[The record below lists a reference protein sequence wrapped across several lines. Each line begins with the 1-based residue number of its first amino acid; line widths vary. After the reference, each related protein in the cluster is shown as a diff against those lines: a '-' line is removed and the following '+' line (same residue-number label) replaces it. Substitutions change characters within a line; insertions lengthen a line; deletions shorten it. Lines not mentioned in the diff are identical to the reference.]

1 MTTPLITP
9 GFLALHSHR
18 SEWLAETLSAWLTR
32 QPLAPLEQE
41 VVLVQSNGMAEWIK
55 MTLASQ
61 GVPGGGVCAATR
73 VELPSRFLWRTYR
86 QVLGAQNVPPDS
98 PLDKLPM
105 TWRLM
110 ALLPACVGDAVFQP
124 VAGFLRGPLA
134 EPEPDRLLQLAS
146 RLADLFDQYQIYRP
160 DWLQDWAE
168 GRDVLRQLPDQAVR
182 LGDAARQLPEDQL
195 WQAELWR
202 RVLATLSDAEQ
213 QATRPALH
221 LRALTRLQSGQALA
235 SPVARR
241 VSVFGMS
248 HMPGQLLEMLAALSA
263 HSQVLLA
270 VPNPCQYHW
279 GDIMDGRDA
288 LRAERR
294 RHAYKKDN
302 LSTTPFEQMHLH
314 APALLAAWGRQ
325 GRDFIRQLD
334 AFDDLQAAQERMPGQ
349 RLDLFDDA
357 PGADGSRLLIQLQ
370 NRIRDLRSAQDP
382 VDAPLSPD
390 DDSVVFKVAHS
401 PVRELEVLHDQLL
414 TWFHAQPE
422 VSPRDVVV
430 MVPDIELMA
439 PAIRAVF
446 GQYKRGDA
454 RFIPF
459 DIADLG
465 AQATSPLIHAVEW
478 LLALPQQRALMSE
491 LVALLEV
498 PALAARFGLVPE
510 QLPTLTRWMA
520 GSGIRWGLSAPH
532 RAGLGLAACGDDNS
546 ALFGVQRMLM
556 GYACGADPVPDAI
569 GSHPDALGI
578 DPYAE
583 VGGLDAEL
591 AGALAHLLQAL
602 MDWWQQCV
610 SAATPQQWAERCRA
624 MLAALFKSQNDQDRN
639 ALSALEQ
646 ALSDWTRAADQADF
660 AQVVPL
666 AVARSAWLEALKVP
680 KLEQRFRAGGVT
692 FCTLMPMRAI
702 PFQMVCLLGMND
714 GDYPRRSPRADFDLL
729 GLPGMGRPGD
739 RSRRDDDRQL
749 MLEALLSARRTLYV
763 SWSGRSVRNNSEQ
776 PPSVLVS
783 QLRDEIDALWGAG
796 SAERLTTVYPLQ
808 PFSRAYFEEGSKL
821 HTYAKEWRAAQAEA
835 RSSVLA
841 QADMDRFVPRDDGK
855 REPDDGKRAGD
866 KGCGD
871 DGMGG
876 DGQTSVMA
884 SEARPSVR
892 EQAEMDRFVARDDGK
907 REGDDGEREA
917 DDGKREGG
925 DGTRAGDKG
934 RGDDGMGGD
943 GQTSVMASEARPS
956 MLGLLPPLESA
967 QGQPVIKLA
976 QLARFLRQP
985 VGAFFR
991 ERLQVHLED
1000 ERNEWHDEELFGL
1013 GGLDLYQLLNHQIQH
1028 VPTDLSPET
1037 LPAHARRV
1045 VRRLRLAG
1053 ALPLAGVGQLKAGE
1067 LIAQLEAMLGAAL
1080 REREGFSLPA
1090 PRVLIDVAH
1099 PHVQLQDA
1107 LSGVLTAPQAGE
1119 GDALLLSLRA
1129 NALADLKSKTP
1140 KAMPDKLIDIWLVSL
1155 VAAAMGQPLHCVVV
1169 GANAVLRVPPPEPDA
1184 ARAQLQVLLDTWAE
1198 GMRWPLPL
1206 PPALALQWLKDR
1218 HNLNALHDL
1227 YEGSSHQRAER
1238 SKDPALARTYPTLN
1252 DLMASADFERLAEA
1266 VYAPLRDWA
1275 ALIQVEALPDAP
1287 AEPEL
1292 EGQP

>member
-1 MTTPLITP
+1 MPLSLIVP

-18 SEWLAETLSAWLTR
+18 SEVLAETLSAWLTR

-55 MTLASQ
+55 MALASQ
-61 GVPGGGVCAATR
+61 GGQGGGVCAATR

-110 ALLPACVGDAVFQP
+110 ALLPACVDDAVFQP
-124 VAGFLRGPLA
+124 VAGFLRGPRS

-168 GRDVLRQLPDQAVR
+168 GRDVLRQLPGQVVLSGYAS
-182 LGDAARQLPEDQL
+182 GQMPQDQL

-221 LRALTRLQSGQALA
+221 LRALARLQSGQALA

-248 HMPGQLLEMLAALSA
+248 HMPSQLLEMLAALAA

-279 GDIMDGRDA
+279 GDIIDGRDA

-294 RHAYKKDN
+294 RHAYKQEN
-302 LSTTPFEQMHLH
+302 LSAVAFEQMHLH

-357 PGADGSRLLIQLQ
+357 PGAEGHRLLTQLQ
-370 NRIRDLRSAQDP
+370 HRIRDLRSAKDP
-382 VDAPLSPD
+382 VDAPLNPG
-390 DDSVVFKVAHS
+390 DDSVVFQVAHS

-414 TWFHAQPE
+414 QWFHEQPD

-430 MVPDIELMA
+430 MVPDIEVMA

-465 AQATSPLIHAVEW
+465 AQATSPLIHALEW
-478 LLALPQQRALMSE
+478 LLALPQQRGRMSE

-498 PALAARFGLVPE
+498 PALAARFGLTPE

-520 GSGIRWGLSAPH
+520 GSGIRWGLSAAH
-532 RAGLGLAACGDDNS
+532 RAGLGLASCGDDNS

-556 GYACGADPVPDAI
+556 GYACGADPVPDA
-569 GSHPDALGI
+569 AGI

-602 MDWWQQCV
+602 MDWWQQCA
-610 SAATPQQWAERCRA
+610 SAATPQQWAERGRA
-624 MLAALFKSQNDQDRN
+624 MLAALFKAQNDQDRN
-639 ALSALEQ
+639 ALSALDQ

-660 AQVVPL
+660 VQAVPL
-666 AVARSAWLEALKVP
+666 VVARSAWLEALKVP

-729 GLPGMGRPGD
+729 GLPGMSRPGD

-796 SAERLTTVYPLQ
+796 SANRLTTVHPLQ
-808 PFSRAYFEEGSKL
+808 PFSRVYFEEGSAL
-821 HTYAKEWRAAQAEA
+821 QTYAKEWRAAQNEA
-835 RSSVLA
+835 RPTTRGQV
-841 QADMDRFVPRDDGK
+841 DMDRFVPRDDGH
-855 REPDDGKRAGD
+855 
-866 KGCGD
+866 KGEAP
-871 DGMGG
+871 
-876 DGQTSVMA
+876 TPVMA
-884 SEARPSVR
+884 SEAWPS
-892 EQAEMDRFVARDDGK
+892 M
-907 REGDDGEREA
+907 
-917 DDGKREGG
+917 EGG
-925 DGTRAGDKG
+925 
-934 RGDDGMGGD
+934 
-943 GQTSVMASEARPS
+943 
-956 MLGLLPPLESA
+956 LPPLESA
-967 QGQPVIKLA
+967 QGTPVITLA

-1000 ERNEWHDEELFGL
+1000 ERSELHDEELFGL
-1013 GGLDLYQLLNHQIQH
+1013 GGLELYQLLDHQLQH
-1028 VPTDLSPET
+1028 APTDLSPET
-1037 LPAHARRV
+1037 LPEHARRV

-1053 ALPLAGVGQLKAGE
+1053 AMPLAGVGQLEARE
-1067 LIAQLEAMLGAAL
+1067 LSTQLEAQLGAAL
-1080 REREGFSLPA
+1080 RERAAYPLPA
-1090 PRVLIDVAH
+1090 PRVLIDVAR

-1107 LSGVLTAPQAGE
+1107 LSGVLTDKTTGE
-1119 GDALLLSLRA
+1119 GGALLLSLRA
-1129 NALADLKSKTP
+1129 NALADLKSQTP
-1140 KAMPDKLIDIWLVSL
+1140 KAIAEKLIDIWLVSL
-1155 VAAAMGQPLHCVVV
+1155 ATAAMGQPLQCVVV
-1169 GANAVLRVPPPEPDA
+1169 GANAVLRVPPPEADA
-1184 ARAQLQVLLDTWAE
+1184 ARAQLQVLLDTWAQ

-1206 PPALALQWLKDR
+1206 PPALALQWLKDSK
-1218 HNLNALHDL
+1218 NLNALHDL

-1238 SKDPALARTYPTLN
+1238 SKDPALARTYPTLS
-1252 DLMASADFERLAEA
+1252 DVMASGDFERLADA

-1275 ALIQVEALPDAP
+1275 ALIQVQAFTDAP
-1287 AEPEL
+1287 ADPEL